1 MPLQHFFLILLV
13 PIVLYEIITV
23 YHCVVPEAKRGV
35 YYATTWFSFF
45 VVIQLILLVYEDV
58 LLHHVF
64 HFSIWMLL
72 FLFYGPFLNL
82 IVSSGQR
89 DHEYRSNAYYF
100 SDFYRMV
107 CVFIFG
113 LFLSLVENKWS
124 YVDESILGIFSI
136 AFLYYGIILRKKIK
150 LNHESLLDNL
160 EQQGKWKRMFPLIVG
175 GVLVVVFYLLSKDIK
190 LSVFLLLLFFYVYLT
205 FLRKK
210 MENEASLMSN
220 QEEEISNQ
228 TEEWK
233 LAYRNKVED
242 KQNKAQESHE
252 QKYGQTKLND
262 IVLQRCNVKVNHII
276 IENKSYLDANFKM
289 TDLASR
295 TKISRYYLAQYFNV
309 VYQMNF
315 REYINKLRIEHVVQY
330 IENHQQKEELSVQ
343 DLFLES
349 AFNSKTS
356 FFKSFKHVLGC
367 TPFEFLR
374 KNQ

>member
-23 YHCVVPEAKRGV
+23 YHCVVPETKRGV

-210 MENEASLMSN
+210 MENEASLISN

-242 KQNKAQESHE
+242 RQNKAQESHE

>member
-150 LNHESLLDNL
+150 LNHESLLDNP

-210 MENEASLMSN
+210 MENEASLISN

-242 KQNKAQESHE
+242 RQNKAQESHE

>member
-23 YHCVVPEAKRGV
+23 YHRVVPEAKRGV

-45 VVIQLILLVYEDV
+45 VVIQLILLVYEGV

-150 LNHESLLDNL
+150 LNHESLLDNP

-210 MENEASLMSN
+210 MENEASLISN

-242 KQNKAQESHE
+242 RQNKAQESHE